1 MARMHARKKG
11 KSGSTKPLRS
21 DSSWVKYK
29 KKDVEQI
36 IIKYAKKDQ
45 TPAKIGLILRDEY
58 GVPNIKEIT
67 GKTVKQI
74 LEENKITKKVPYD
87 MLALM
92 KRAVKLRGHL
102 TKNKKDLHS
111 NRGLTLIESKI
122 KRLTKYYIKTG
133 KLAENWRYNPEE
145 AKLLIE

>member
-11 KSGSTKPLRS
+11 KSSSTKPLRP

-45 TPAKIGLILRDEY
+45 SPAQIGLTLRDEY
-58 GVPNIKEIT
+58 GVPNVKDII
-67 GKTVKQI
+67 GKTINQI
-74 LEENKITKKVPYD
+74 LEENKIIKKVPYD

-92 KRAVKLRGHL
+92 KRAVKLREHL
-102 TKNKKDLHS
+102 TNNKKDLHS
-111 NRGLTLIESKI
+111 KRGLNLIESKI
-122 KRLTKYYIKTG
+122 KRLTKYYIKTE
-133 KLAENWRYNPEE
+133 KIARDWRYNPEE